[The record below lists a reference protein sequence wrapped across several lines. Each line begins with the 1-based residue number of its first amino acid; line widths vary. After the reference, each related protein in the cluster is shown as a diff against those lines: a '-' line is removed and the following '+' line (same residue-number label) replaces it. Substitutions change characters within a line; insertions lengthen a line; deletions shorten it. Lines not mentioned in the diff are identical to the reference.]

1 MNINQ
6 LNLDRETFLTYVF
19 LSFLFT
25 QLRIR
30 RDKMIYAGILAGGIG
45 SRMGNVPLPKQ
56 FYYYKENL
64 LLFIQ

>member
-6 LNLDRETFLTYVF
+6 LNLDRETFNVCF
-19 LSFLFT
+19 SVFLFT

>member
-1 MNINQ
+1 MNIK
-6 LNLDRETFLTYVF
+6 LDLDRETFNVCF

-56 FYYYKENL
+56 FYHYKENL